1 MWNWLQKIYDL
12 GKNIV
17 NRLADKKENEYL
29 RSNFAH
35 KIQERHE
42 QKSKELYAGYVP
54 LVHRRAIRQTTMI
67 SSQVNLQQIEQLIK
81 RYQIVQ
87 PPAAPSVIYRQD
99 RVRLLSVIRD
109 IGRQDGERKE
119 LEQLIF
125 RRKEQELKKVIRTQ
139 EEQVLSLK
147 EELLQQKKVI
157 ESLEQKIEEP
167 VIDTGKLYTEFRK
180 RLERQLYLERQ
191 RAGL

>member
-17 NRLADKKENEYL
+17 NRLADKKEKEYL
-29 RSNFAH
+29 RSNFAQ

-42 QKSKELYAGYVP
+42 QKSKELYAEYVP